1 MKKLISILLCLLL
14 LLTVFVGCDK
24 KEPAGEPTEVPTNA
38 PTETSLS
45 TEEPTQPLVRNP
57 TEDDI
62 PDIEALLPQLQNEV
76 QEIIDLY
83 KSSDEVKQYN
93 VYDYSS
99 LAVTYDVVCVFYKDG
114 EIAAV
119 KKFNLEEAKRNNFDD
134 GCINITYAG
143 TEENYL
149 KICNELFPNFEIIG
163 FIGATPAGKI
173 DGKGNILKYYRD
185 RMLVPILKTT
195 SEFSTMEEGFRLR
208 AEYNAIQAK
217 IEAEIPVFRW
227 KTTDDN
233 VEKRGYHPTI
243 YGYIYHYDRMVVC
256 PLLDENG
263 KEGVYICHLLY
274 LRNRLIGEVV
284 CTEDEKFV
292 LKHFGEYDEG
302 SRTYAPIENSLYLK
316 AIAEYVKNNPGKTV
330 TAVGFDGQNFI
341 VAGE

>member
-1 MKKLISILLCLLL
+1 MKKVNLFIICLALILAFS
-14 LLTVFVGCDK
+14 GCGSHT
-24 KEPAGEPTEVPTNA
+24 EQPTEVPTNA

-62 PDIEALLPQLQNEV
+62 PDIEDLLPQLQNEV

-93 VYDYSS
+93 VYDSSS

-119 KKFNLEEAKRNNFDD
+119 KKFNLED
-134 GCINITYAG
+134 GRINITYAG
-143 TEENYL
+143 NVESNFKKCLEV
-149 KICNELFPNFEIIG
+149 FPNFEILG
-163 FIGATPAGKI
+163 FIGSTPAGKI
-173 DGKGNILKYYRD
+173 DGKGYILSYYS
-185 RMLVPILKTT
+185 LAQCIKPILKTT

-217 IEAEIPVFRW
+217 IEAEIPVFKW
-227 KTTDDN
+227 ATLVDN
-233 VEKRGYHPTI
+233 NTEERGYHPTI
-243 YGYIYHYDRMVVC
+243 YGPIYHYDRMVVC

-263 KEGVYICHLLY
+263 KEEVYICHLLY

-284 CTEDEKFV
+284 CTKDKKFV
-292 LKHFGEYDEG
+292 LKRYGEYDER
-302 SRTYAPIENSLYLK
+302 SKTYAPIEKSLYLE
-316 AIAEYVKNNPGKTV
+316 AIDEYRKSNPGKTV
-330 TAVGFDGQNFI
+330 TAIGFDGENFI
-341 VAGE
+341 VAGK

>member
-1 MKKLISILLCLLL
+1 MKKVNLFIVCLAL
-14 LLTVFVGCDK
+14 LLTFSGCRSHT
-24 KEPAGEPTEVPTNA
+24 EQPTEVPTNA

-62 PDIEALLPQLQNEV
+62 PDIEDLLPQLQNEV

-93 VYDYSS
+93 VYDSSS

-134 GCINITYAG
+134 GCINITDAG
-143 TEENYL
+143 TEENNL
-149 KICNELFPNFEIIG
+149 KDCNKLFPKFEIIG
-163 FIGATPAGKI
+163 FMGSVPVGKNY
-173 DGKGNILKYYRD
+173 GKGYILRYQWLNRCI
-185 RMLVPILKTT
+185 MPIMKTT

-217 IEAEIPVFRW
+217 IEAEIPVFKW
-227 KTTDDN
+227 ATLVDN
-233 VEKRGYHPTI
+233 NTEERGYHPTI
-243 YGYIYHYDRMVVC
+243 YGPIYHYDRMVVC

-263 KEGVYICHLLY
+263 KEEVYICHLLY

-284 CTEDEKFV
+284 CTKDKKFV
-292 LKHFGEYDEG
+292 LERYGEYDER
-302 SRTYAPIENSLYLK
+302 SKTYAPIEKSLYLE
-316 AIAEYVKNNPGKTV
+316 AIDEYRKSNPGKTV
-330 TAVGFDGQNFI
+330 TAVGFNGENFI
-341 VAGE
+341 VAGK